1 MNYVHLTGRL
11 VKEPELRYTQTQKPV
26 TTNTIAVKKDKET
39 TIFIQFTAFNNNANY
54 LCQYGKKGQNLAIT
68 GELNT
73 YYYDDKDGK
82 RVYVTE
88 VLCKDVELTFDAKP
102 KQELTPP
109 TQAELDELPF

>member
-11 VKEPELRYTQTQKPV
+11 VKEPELKYTQTQKPV
-26 TTNTIAVKKDKET
+26 TTNTIAIKKDKET

-54 LCQYGKKGQNLAIT
+54 LCQYGKKGQNMAIT

-73 YYYDDKDGK
+73 YNYDDKDGK

-88 VLCKDVELTFDAKP
+88 VLCKDVELMFDAKP
-102 KQELTPP
+102 KQEFTPV
-109 TQAELDELPF
+109 TDEDLPF